1 MSDVNNVQEDA
12 PVGLGN
18 LRVPKGAN
26 RGRKRV
32 GRGQG
37 STWGKTCGKGQK
49 GQKARAGGGIPAQF
63 EGGQMPLNMRV
74 PKRGFTN
81 IFAKEVAIVNLGEI
95 EAAFDAGAV
104 VDLDALFDKGLIPA
118 RRLQAEG
125 EEPRLVLKAD
135 AIKILG
141 NGALTKSLTVKAHRF
156 SKSAKAAIEAAGG
169 TVEILG

>member
-1 MSDVNNVQEDA
+1 MSDVNEQA

-18 LRVPKGAN
+18 LRAPEGAN

-37 STWGKTCGKGQK
+37 STWGKTCGKGTK
-49 GQKARAGGGIPAQF
+49 GQKSRAGGGIPARF

-81 IFAKEVAIVNLGEI
+81 IFAKEVAIVNLGEL

-104 VDLDALFDKGLIPA
+104 VDLAAMHEKGLIPA
-118 RRLQAEG
+118 RVIDADG
-125 EEPRLVLKAD
+125 EEPRLVLKVD

-156 SKSAKAAIEAAGG
+156 SKSAQAAIEAAGG
-169 TVEILG
+169 TVEVLG